1 MTVKIRSSALD
12 KIFMCEFLMAVLGIQ
27 DPRILKK
34 FSSKTHKNWKQKNW
48 EVYQRLMVL
57 FLVT

>member
-34 FSSKTHKNWKQKNW
+34 FSSKTHKN
-48 EVYQRLMVL
+48 
-57 FLVT
+57 